1 LQQLVIKLAKSM
13 KLRKLR
19 DSLLRRKNVNV
30 DSLKKRRFLQ
40 LNLQEQKLRKRKL
53 WLILN
58 VKERRP
64 TLGSY

>member
-1 LQQLVIKLAKSM
+1 VIKLAKSM

>member
-1 LQQLVIKLAKSM
+1 VIKLAKSM

-30 DSLKKRRFLQ
+30 DSLKKRRSLQ

>member
-1 LQQLVIKLAKSM
+1 M

-30 DSLKKRRFLQ
+30 DSLKKRRSLQ

>member
-1 LQQLVIKLAKSM
+1 VIKLAKSM
-13 KLRKLR
+13 KLKKLR

-30 DSLKKRRFLQ
+30 DSLKKRRSLQ

>member
-30 DSLKKRRFLQ
+30 DSLKKRRSLQ